1 MAQTYH
7 LLHSV
12 ALLGLPL
19 VSRPII
25 TGSLFLGGL
34 TLFCGPMYYHA
45 IRNDP
50 QFRRVTPYGGL
61 LLIAG
66 WLSIFVL

>member
-12 ALLGLPL
+12 VLLGLPL
-19 VSRPII
+19 VSRPAV
-25 TGSLFLGGL
+25 TGALFLGGI

-45 IRNDP
+45 IQNDP
-50 QFRRVTPYGGL
+50 RFRRVTPYGGL
-61 LLIAG
+61 LLLAG
-66 WLSIFVL
+66 WFSILVL

>member
-19 VSRPII
+19 VSRPVV

-34 TLFCGPMYYHA
+34 TLFCGPMYFHA

-50 QFRRVTPYGGL
+50 QFRRITPYGGL
-61 LLIAG
+61 LLLAG
-66 WLSIFVL
+66 WLSIFLL